1 MSSHAC
7 REKPSPF
14 RRRSDHTATAII
26 VVVGEGRGCK
36 GQCGCTKMPM
46 ETAEILHQFERYTGQ
61 FARAA
66 VEAAVAR
73 RQEMTLELLR
83 IVKGTGDGAADVDG
97 AGDYRADCCALLIL
111 AR

>member
-26 VVVGEGRGCK
+26 VVVGEGRECEGE
-36 GQCGCTKMPM
+36 CGCTKMPM

-61 FARAA
+61 FERAA
-66 VEAAVAR
+66 VGAAVAR
-73 RQEMTLELLR
+73 RDAMTPELLR
-83 IVKGTGDGAADVDG
+83 ILKGTVDRAEQLDDKAA
-97 AGDYRADCCALLIL
+97 YMI
-111 AR
+111 